1 MKAWFASLGGREQ
14 LMVAAAAFV
23 FALFLVYALV
33 WSPLQTSHETLQ
45 TRVNAQRATAA
56 WMTQSAGQ
64 LQQLQ
69 RARGPA
75 ARGLGGKSLLAMAD
89 STARANGLGSSLKR
103 VEPEGSN
110 NVRVWLEDASFDQ
123 VVKWLGIISSTYGI
137 GTDSAS
143 MERVAGSVGK
153 INARLT
159 LQAPDS

>member
-1 MKAWFASLGGREQ
+1 MKAWFESLGGREQ
-14 LMVAAAAFV
+14 MMVAAGAVV

-33 WSPLQTSHETLQ
+33 WSPLQSNHETLQ
-45 TRVNAQRATAA
+45 TRVEAQRETAA

-89 STARANGLGSSLKR
+89 STARANGLGASLKR

-123 VVKWLGIISSTYGI
+123 VVKWLGMISSTYGI

-143 MERVAGSVGK
+143 IERVAGSVGK

>member
-1 MKAWFASLGGREQ
+1 MKAWFESLGGREQ
-14 LMVAAAAFV
+14 LMVAAAAVV

-45 TRVNAQRATAA
+45 TRVKVQRDTAA

-69 RARGPA
+69 RARGPGA
-75 ARGLGGKSLLAMAD
+75 QSLGGKSLLAMAD
-89 STARANGLGSSLKR
+89 STARANGLGTSLKR

-110 NVRVWLEDASFDQ
+110 NVRVWLEDAAFDQ
-123 VVKWLGIISSTYGI
+123 VVKWLGVISSTYGI
-137 GTDSAS
+137 GIDSAT

>member
-1 MKAWFASLGGREQ
+1 MKAWFESLGGREQ
-14 LMVAAAAFV
+14 LMVAAAAVV

-45 TRVNAQRATAA
+45 TRVKAQRDTAA
-56 WMTQSAGQ
+56 WMSQSAGQ

-69 RARGPA
+69 HERGPGA
-75 ARGLGGKSLLAMAD
+75 QSLGGKSLLAMAD
-89 STARANGLGSSLKR
+89 STARANGLGTSLKR

-110 NVRVWLEDASFDQ
+110 NVRVWLEDAAFDQ
-123 VVKWLGIISSTYGI
+123 VVKWLGVISSTYGI
-137 GTDSAS
+137 GIDSAT

>member
-1 MKAWFASLGGREQ
+1 
-14 LMVAAAAFV
+14 MVAAAAVV

-45 TRVNAQRATAA
+45 TRVKAQRDTAA

-69 RARGPA
+69 HERGPGA
-75 ARGLGGKSLLAMAD
+75 QSLGGKSLLAMAD
-89 STARANGLGSSLKR
+89 STARANGLGTSLKR

-110 NVRVWLEDASFDQ
+110 NVRVWLEDAAFDQ
-123 VVKWLGIISSTYGI
+123 VVKWLGVISSTYGI
-137 GTDSAS
+137 GIDSAT

>member
-1 MKAWFASLGGREQ
+1 MKAWFESLGGREQ
-14 LMVAAAAFV
+14 LMVAAAAVV

-45 TRVNAQRATAA
+45 TRVKVQRDTAA

-69 RARGPA
+69 HERGPGA
-75 ARGLGGKSLLAMAD
+75 QSLGGKSLLAMAD
-89 STARANGLGSSLKR
+89 STARANGLGTSLKR

-110 NVRVWLEDASFDQ
+110 NVRVWLEDAAFDQ
-123 VVKWLGIISSTYGI
+123 VVKWLGVISSTYGI
-137 GTDSAS
+137 GIDSAT

>member
-1 MKAWFASLGGREQ
+1 MKAWFESLGGREQ
-14 LMVAAAAFV
+14 LMVAAAAVV

-45 TRVNAQRATAA
+45 TRVKAQRDTAA

-69 RARGPA
+69 HERGPGA
-75 ARGLGGKSLLAMAD
+75 QSLGGKSLLAMAD
-89 STARANGLGSSLKR
+89 STARANGLGTSLKR

-110 NVRVWLEDASFDQ
+110 NVRVWLEDAAFDQ
-123 VVKWLGIISSTYGI
+123 VVKWLGVISSTYGI
-137 GTDSAS
+137 GIDSAT